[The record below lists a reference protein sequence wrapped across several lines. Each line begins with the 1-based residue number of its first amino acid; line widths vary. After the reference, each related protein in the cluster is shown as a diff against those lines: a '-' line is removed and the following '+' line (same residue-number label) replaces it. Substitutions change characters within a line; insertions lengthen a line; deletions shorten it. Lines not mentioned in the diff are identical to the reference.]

1 MLAILVGL
9 VQGWDVWSI
18 SFLVPLVLYVLI
30 ASIGTA
36 GVGGGATN
44 VSLLVLSLLGLPI
57 ELVAILISVDFIIDM
72 GRTLINVSDSILA
85 GYITGKLENQ
95 IDTNQLH
102 DKSTLDQLTVI

>member
-9 VQGWDVWSI
+9 VQGWNVWSI
-18 SFLVPLVLYVLI
+18 GFLLPLVAYVVI

-44 VSLLVLSLLGLPI
+44 VSLLVLSLLGLPV

-72 GRTLINVSDSILA
+72 GRTLVNVSDSILA
-85 GYITGKLENQ
+85 GLVAEKREQ
-95 IDTNQLH
+95 
-102 DKSTLDQLTVI
+102 KV